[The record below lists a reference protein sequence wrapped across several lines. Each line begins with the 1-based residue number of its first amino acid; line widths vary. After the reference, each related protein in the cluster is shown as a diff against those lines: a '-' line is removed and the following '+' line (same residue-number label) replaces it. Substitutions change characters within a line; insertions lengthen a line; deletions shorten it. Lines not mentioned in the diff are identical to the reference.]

1 MSKAGFAVVMMFVF
15 SGCQTVTPPN
25 VAQMVDPP
33 QAAVNAGATFFA
45 LINQERSAKGI
56 AQFVRQRWA
65 CSRRTRSCA
74 RHGEQQ
80 LFLT

>member
-15 SGCQTVTPPN
+15 SWCQTVTPPN
-25 VAQMVDPP
+25 VAQTVDPP
-33 QAAVNAGATFFA
+33 QAAVNAGATFHQSRT
-45 LINQERSAKGI
+45 LCKGI